1 MNKTKKTK
9 QPESCCK
16 KEIII
21 QFSNFMWLSFFL
33 MEVEGT
39 QKKVTNELEQREVMS
54 LYIHFTYH
62 HRAASASVAVYII
75 ISLFQL
81 SAI

>member
-1 MNKTKKTK
+1 
-9 QPESCCK
+9 
-16 KEIII
+16 
-21 QFSNFMWLSFFL
+21 

>member
-1 MNKTKKTK
+1 MNKKKKTK
-9 QPESCCK
+9 TTRKLLWKRNYYSIVEFYVI
-16 KEIII
+16 E
-21 QFSNFMWLSFFL
+21 FFL